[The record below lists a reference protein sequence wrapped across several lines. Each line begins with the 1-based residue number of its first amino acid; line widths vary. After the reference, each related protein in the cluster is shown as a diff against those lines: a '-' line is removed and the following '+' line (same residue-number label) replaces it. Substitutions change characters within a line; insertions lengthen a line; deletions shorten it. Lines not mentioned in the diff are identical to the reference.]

1 VFNEAAQVEVGVPI
15 HHESVQKN
23 LLKTVAG
30 ASFTAPRT
38 VPNGLSRVQ
47 LFCAL
52 LGLGCEVHICITR
65 KAAGGFAIGSSL
77 TTYNTSYN
85 LQLSL
90 DSVRSRK

>member
-1 VFNEAAQVEVGVPI
+1 MFNEAAQVEVGVPI
-15 HHESVQKN
+15 NHESVQKN

-30 ASFTAPRT
+30 ASFTAPRSR
-38 VPNGLSRVQ
+38 GLSRVQ